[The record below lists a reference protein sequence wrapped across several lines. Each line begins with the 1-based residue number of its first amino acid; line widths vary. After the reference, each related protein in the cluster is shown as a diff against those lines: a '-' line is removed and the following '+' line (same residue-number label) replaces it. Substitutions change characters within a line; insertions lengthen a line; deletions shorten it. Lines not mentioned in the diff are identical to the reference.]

1 MLRTVLIFLIL
12 FWFVGV
18 LSAYTMGG
26 MIHLLVVVAVV
37 MLVEQVERGRE
48 AHLIALRRNTKDLH
62 PGAPVRRTH

>member
-26 MIHLLVVVAVV
+26 MIHLLLVVAVV
-37 MLVEQVERGRE
+37 MLVEQVERGRV
-48 AHLIALRRNTKDLH
+48 ARLIALRRNTKELH
-62 PGAPVRRTH
+62 P